1 MVNIQSALM
10 KFNPKFQW
18 NAIIIKALNHQSVSH
33 RFTFEADY
41 SCFTN
46 TVFRNTQKTVTSFTL
61 LATSA
66 EHIFNQPIYPFKS
79 NILFFHYAHNIHT
92 LHTQIYTTSCQN
104 TSHTKENDN
113 LNIHNPTPSPI
124 SKVTVTY
131 RANHPDLPSGPLHPD
146 PPQEGPASHPE
157 LCPAV
162 PHPGPPKPYHPEMAL
177 PETWAAPLQGL
188 LAAEYINTMLSTL
201 LSTLTRQW
209 YCCEAKVANITR
221 YMTAELYIA
230 VMVKWQG
237 G

>member
-1 MVNIQSALM
+1 MVNIQSALT

-33 RFTFEADY
+33 WFTFEADY

-104 TSHTKENDN
+104 TSHTKKKWQTISIFTTQPPPPFPKWQWLTGQTIQIFRQVLSIQILHRKDR
-113 LNIHNPTPSPI
+113 LHIQSYVQRCPI
-124 SKVTVTY
+124 QV
-131 RANHPDLPSGPLHPD
+131 
-146 PPQEGPASHPE
+146 
-157 LCPAV
+157 
-162 PHPGPPKPYHPEMAL
+162 
-177 PETWAAPLQGL
+177 LQSRTIQKRLFRRLGL
-188 LAAEYINTMLSTL
+188 LHFRACWL
-201 LSTLTRQW
+201 LSTSIRCW
-209 YCCEAKVANITR
+209 VRCWVH
-221 YMTAELYIA
+221 
-230 VMVKWQG
+230 
-237 G
+237 